1 MRACIQRVS
10 RAQVT
15 VDDQICGQIER
26 GLLVLLGVAHGDTDD
41 EARKMADKI
50 VGMRIFEDDQGKMN
64 LAVAEVGGRML
75 VVSQF
80 TLLADCR
87 KGRRPSFVGAA
98 PPDEANRL
106 YQVFVEA
113 VARHGVEVA
122 TGKFQEHMY
131 VELINDGPVT
141 IMLDS
146 EELARPRK

>member
-10 RAQVT
+10 RAKVT
-15 VDDQICGQIER
+15 VDAQVCGAIER
-26 GLLVLLGVAHGDTDD
+26 GLLILLGVGHGDTDD
-41 EARKMADKI
+41 EARKLAEKI

-64 LAVAEVGGRML
+64 LAVAEVGGQAL

-98 PPDEANRL
+98 PPDEAQRL
-106 YQVFVEA
+106 YRVFVEA
-113 VARHGVEVA
+113 VAQQGVEVA
-122 TGKFQEHMY
+122 TGKFQEHMC

-141 IMLDS
+141 IILDS
-146 EELARPRK
+146 EDLARPRR